1 MNYFEDG
8 ITLAAAEAQVK
19 EARSALVG
27 QCVAY
32 AMLKV
37 LADDMELSDKAAE
50 ALTKVEEVH
59 TQNHRVL
66 DEMEE
71 ELEML
76 KDGSEV
82 LAEQNAAYRDATAF
96 SLN

>member
-50 ALTKVEEVH
+50 ALTKVEEVR
-59 TQNHRVL
+59 QRLVIQY
-66 DEMEE
+66 MPEE
-71 ELEML
+71 
-76 KDGSEV
+76 
-82 LAEQNAAYRDATAF
+82 RDVVMQ
-96 SLN
+96 